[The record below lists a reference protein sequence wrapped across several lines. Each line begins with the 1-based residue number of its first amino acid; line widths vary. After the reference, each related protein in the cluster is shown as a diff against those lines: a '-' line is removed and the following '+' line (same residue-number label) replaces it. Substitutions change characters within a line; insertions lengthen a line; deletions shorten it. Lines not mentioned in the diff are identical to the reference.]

1 MEYHALVN
9 KVSGMVRWRTSTG
22 IFGIRIESSR
32 GMNKMAMSMEE
43 LEGGITKVILD
54 GRLDIEGA
62 AAVDMRMNVIAGS
75 KKAVIV
81 DMQKVSFL
89 GSMGLRALVAP
100 ARAIKGR
107 GGKMV
112 IFGPNEL
119 VEKVLKM
126 SGVDSIDPIH
136 HELQS
141 AIAAVQ

>member
-1 MEYHALVN
+1 MPI
-9 KVSGMVRWRTSTG
+9 S
-22 IFGIRIESSR
+22 I
-32 GMNKMAMSMEE
+32 EE
-43 LEGGITKVILD
+43 LEGGITRVILE

-62 AAVDMRMNVIAGS
+62 AAVDLRMNAIAGA

-107 GGKMV
+107 GGKIV

-119 VEKVLKM
+119 VENVLKA
-126 SGVDSIDPIH
+126 SGVNTMIPVH
-136 HELQS
+136 HELQN
-141 AIAAVQ
+141 AIAALQ